1 MRSMV
6 ITKWEFKNTL
16 SSKKFLTIFFLQVSV
31 LILMIIFFNSFM
43 GSIEPGKNVALTP
56 SLTGFASMDV
66 VDNENLFRGQLNPDI
81 LKIEKLNYSTAFNR
95 FNNNKSTGL
104 LLVPSD
110 AFEKIDRQETL
121 NLTLLINYNDPKRSV
136 IKSEVETTSQAL
148 SSIITNQWLKEI
160 SSENITQPS
169 VEQKEQGEPLP
180 LQIISKVMTAI
191 LLFLPLFLFGNMV
204 IDSIVG
210 EKERK
215 TAEILVAMPLSH
227 ANIILGKSLAVMLTI
242 ALQVFLWMV
251 ILLGAGF
258 DIKNAFLVYIVV
270 ILTSIPII
278 GITSIIAAY
287 SKNYKEAGIG
297 ISFVYIL
304 VVGYLVVPAL
314 AYLSGST
321 RAASISPM
329 TLVMKLFSGEN
340 ISTTEL
346 LIPIIIIVIVSLLS
360 YIITIQLFKRDDV
373 FFGPRPGIILLIF
386 EFTGII
392 SLIKFLKGKFIS

>member
-1 MRSMV
+1 MRFMV

-56 SLTGFASMDV
+56 SLSGFASMDV

-81 LKIEKLNYSTAFNR
+81 LKIERLNYSTAFNR

-148 SSIITNQWLKEI
+148 SSIITNQWIKEI

-215 TAEILVAMPLSH
+215 TAEILVAMPISH
-227 ANIILGKSLAVMLTI
+227 TNIILGKSLAVILTI
-242 ALQVFLWMV
+242 AVQVFLWMV

-258 DIKNAFLVYIVV
+258 DIRNAFLVYIVV

-297 ISFVYIL
+297 ISFVYIG

-314 AYLSGST
+314 AYLSGSV

-329 TLVMKLFSGEN
+329 TLVMRLFSGESIN
-340 ISTTEL
+340 TTEL

-373 FFGPRPGIILLIF
+373 VFGPRPGIIHLIF

-392 SLIKFLKGKFIS
+392 SLIRFLKGKFV

>member
-1 MRSMV
+1 MV

-56 SLTGFASMDV
+56 SLSGFASMDV

-81 LKIEKLNYSTAFNR
+81 LKIERLNYSTAFNR

-148 SSIITNQWLKEI
+148 SSIITNQWIKEI

-215 TAEILVAMPLSH
+215 TAEILVAMPISH
-227 ANIILGKSLAVMLTI
+227 TNIILGKSLAVILTI
-242 ALQVFLWMV
+242 AVQVFLWMV

-258 DIKNAFLVYIVV
+258 DIRNAFLVYIVV

-297 ISFVYIL
+297 ISFVYIG

-314 AYLSGST
+314 AYLSGSI

-329 TLVMKLFSGEN
+329 TLVMRLFSGESIN
-340 ISTTEL
+340 TTEL
-346 LIPIIIIVIVSLLS
+346 LIPVIIIVIVSLLS
-360 YIITIQLFKRDDV
+360 YITTIQLFKRDDV
-373 FFGPRPGIILLIF
+373 VFGPRPSIIRLIF
-386 EFTGII
+386 EFTGTI
-392 SLIKFLKGKFIS
+392 SLIRFLKGKFV

>member
-1 MRSMV
+1 MV

-56 SLTGFASMDV
+56 SLSGFASMDV

-81 LKIEKLNYSTAFNR
+81 LKIERLNYSIAFNR

-148 SSIITNQWLKEI
+148 SSIITNQWIKEI

-215 TAEILVAMPLSH
+215 TAEILVAMPISH
-227 ANIILGKSLAVMLTI
+227 TNIILGKSLAVILTI
-242 ALQVFLWMV
+242 AVQVFLWMV

-258 DIKNAFLVYIVV
+258 DIRNAFLVYIVV

-297 ISFVYIL
+297 ISFVYIG

-314 AYLSGST
+314 AYLSGSV

-329 TLVMKLFSGEN
+329 TLVMRLFSGESIN
-340 ISTTEL
+340 TTEL

-373 FFGPRPGIILLIF
+373 VFGPRPGIIHLIF

-392 SLIKFLKGKFIS
+392 SLIRFLKGKFV

>member
-1 MRSMV
+1 MRFMV

-56 SLTGFASMDV
+56 SLSGFASMDV

-81 LKIEKLNYSTAFNR
+81 LKIERLNYSTAFNR
-95 FNNNKSTGL
+95 FNNNKNTGL

-148 SSIITNQWLKEI
+148 SSIITNQWIKEI

-215 TAEILVAMPLSH
+215 TAEILVAMPISH
-227 ANIILGKSLAVMLTI
+227 TNIILGKSLAVILTI
-242 ALQVFLWMV
+242 AVQVFLWMV

-258 DIKNAFLVYIVV
+258 DIRNAFLVYIVV

-297 ISFVYIL
+297 ISFVYIG

-314 AYLSGST
+314 AYLSGSV

-329 TLVMKLFSGEN
+329 TLVMRLFSGESIN
-340 ISTTEL
+340 TTEL

-373 FFGPRPGIILLIF
+373 VFGPRPGIIHLIF

-392 SLIKFLKGKFIS
+392 SLIRFLKGKFV

>member
-1 MRSMV
+1 M
-6 ITKWEFKNTL
+6 
-16 SSKKFLTIFFLQVSV
+16 
-31 LILMIIFFNSFM
+31 
-43 GSIEPGKNVALTP
+43 
-56 SLTGFASMDV
+56 
-66 VDNENLFRGQLNPDI
+66 
-81 LKIEKLNYSTAFNR
+81 
-95 FNNNKSTGL
+95 
-104 LLVPSD
+104 
-110 AFEKIDRQETL
+110 
-121 NLTLLINYNDPKRSV
+121 
-136 IKSEVETTSQAL
+136 ETTSQAL
-148 SSIITNQWLKEI
+148 SSIITNQWIKEI

-258 DIKNAFLVYIVV
+258 DIKNAFLVYIIV

-373 FFGPRPGIILLIF
+373 VFGPRPGIIRLIF

-392 SLIKFLKGKFIS
+392 SLIRFLKGKFIS

>member
-1 MRSMV
+1 MWFMV

-56 SLTGFASMDV
+56 SLSGFASMDV

-81 LKIEKLNYSTAFNR
+81 LKIERLNYSTAFNR

-148 SSIITNQWLKEI
+148 SSIITNQWIKEI

-215 TAEILVAMPLSH
+215 TAEILVAMPISH
-227 ANIILGKSLAVMLTI
+227 TNIILGKSLAVILTI
-242 ALQVFLWMV
+242 AVQVFLWMV

-258 DIKNAFLVYIVV
+258 DIRNAFLVYIVV

-297 ISFVYIL
+297 ISFVYIG

-314 AYLSGST
+314 AYLSGSV

-329 TLVMKLFSGEN
+329 TLVMRLFSGESIN
-340 ISTTEL
+340 TTEL

-373 FFGPRPGIILLIF
+373 VFGPRPGIIHLIF

-392 SLIKFLKGKFIS
+392 SLIRFLKGKFV

>member
-1 MRSMV
+1 
-6 ITKWEFKNTL
+6 
-16 SSKKFLTIFFLQVSV
+16 
-31 LILMIIFFNSFM
+31 M

-56 SLTGFASMDV
+56 SLSGFASMDV

-81 LKIEKLNYSTAFNR
+81 LKIERLNYSTAFNR

-148 SSIITNQWLKEI
+148 SSIITNQWIKEI

-215 TAEILVAMPLSH
+215 TAEILVAMPISH
-227 ANIILGKSLAVMLTI
+227 TNIILGKSLAVILTI
-242 ALQVFLWMV
+242 AVQVFLWMV

-258 DIKNAFLVYIVV
+258 DIRNAFLVYIVV

-297 ISFVYIL
+297 ISFVYIG

-314 AYLSGST
+314 AYLSGSV

-329 TLVMKLFSGEN
+329 TLVMRLFSGESIN
-340 ISTTEL
+340 TTEL

-373 FFGPRPGIILLIF
+373 VFGPRPGIIHLIF

-392 SLIKFLKGKFIS
+392 SLIRFLKGKFV

>member
-1 MRSMV
+1 MRFMV

-56 SLTGFASMDV
+56 SLSGFASMDV

-81 LKIEKLNYSTAFNR
+81 LKIERLNYSIAFNR

-148 SSIITNQWLKEI
+148 SSIITNQWIKEI

-215 TAEILVAMPLSH
+215 TAEILVAMPISH
-227 ANIILGKSLAVMLTI
+227 TNIILGKSLAVILTI
-242 ALQVFLWMV
+242 AVQVFLWMV

-258 DIKNAFLVYIVV
+258 DIRNAFLVYIVV

-297 ISFVYIL
+297 ISFVYIG

-314 AYLSGST
+314 AYLSGSV

-329 TLVMKLFSGEN
+329 TLVMRLFSGESIN
-340 ISTTEL
+340 TTEL

-373 FFGPRPGIILLIF
+373 VFGPRPGIIHLIF

-392 SLIKFLKGKFIS
+392 SLIRFLKGKFV

>member
-1 MRSMV
+1 MV

-56 SLTGFASMDV
+56 SLSGFASMDV

-81 LKIEKLNYSTAFNR
+81 LKIERLNYSTAFNH

-148 SSIITNQWLKEI
+148 SSIITNQWIKEI

-215 TAEILVAMPLSH
+215 TAEILVAMPISH
-227 ANIILGKSLAVMLTI
+227 TNIILGKSLAVILTI
-242 ALQVFLWMV
+242 AVQVFLWMV

-258 DIKNAFLVYIVV
+258 DIRNAFLVYIVV

-297 ISFVYIL
+297 ISFVYIG

-314 AYLSGST
+314 AYLSGSV

-329 TLVMKLFSGEN
+329 TLVMRLFSGESIN
-340 ISTTEL
+340 TTEL

-373 FFGPRPGIILLIF
+373 VFGPRPGIIHLIF

-392 SLIKFLKGKFIS
+392 SLIRFLKGKFV

>member
-1 MRSMV
+1 MRFMV

-56 SLTGFASMDV
+56 SLSGFASMDV

-81 LKIEKLNYSTAFNR
+81 LKIERLNYSIAFNR

-148 SSIITNQWLKEI
+148 SSIITNQWIKEI

-215 TAEILVAMPLSH
+215 TAEILVAMPISH
-227 ANIILGKSLAVMLTI
+227 TNIILGKSLAVILTI
-242 ALQVFLWMV
+242 AVQVFLWMV

-258 DIKNAFLVYIVV
+258 DIRNAFLVYIVV

-297 ISFVYIL
+297 ISFVYIG

-314 AYLSGST
+314 AYLSGSI

-329 TLVMKLFSGEN
+329 TLVMRLFSGESIN
-340 ISTTEL
+340 TTEL
-346 LIPIIIIVIVSLLS
+346 LIPVIIIVIVSLLS
-360 YIITIQLFKRDDV
+360 YIITIQLFKRDDMV
-373 FFGPRPGIILLIF
+373 FGPRPGIIHLIF
-386 EFTGII
+386 EFTGTI
-392 SLIKFLKGKFIS
+392 SLIRFLKGKFV

>member
-1 MRSMV
+1 MV

-56 SLTGFASMDV
+56 SLSGFASMDV

-81 LKIEKLNYSTAFNR
+81 LKIERLNYSTAFNR

-148 SSIITNQWLKEI
+148 SSIITNQWIKEI

-215 TAEILVAMPLSH
+215 TAEILVAMPISH
-227 ANIILGKSLAVMLTI
+227 TNIILGKSLAVILTI
-242 ALQVFLWMV
+242 AVQVFLWMV

-258 DIKNAFLVYIVV
+258 DIRNAFLVYIVV

-297 ISFVYIL
+297 ISFVYIG

-314 AYLSGST
+314 AYLSGSV

-329 TLVMKLFSGEN
+329 TLVMRLFSGESIN
-340 ISTTEL
+340 TTEL

-373 FFGPRPGIILLIF
+373 VFGPRPGIIHLIF

-392 SLIKFLKGKFIS
+392 SLIRFLKGKFV

>member
-1 MRSMV
+1 MV

-56 SLTGFASMDV
+56 SLSGFASMDV

-81 LKIEKLNYSTAFNR
+81 LKIERLKYSTAFNR

-148 SSIITNQWLKEI
+148 SSIITNQWIKEI

-215 TAEILVAMPLSH
+215 TAEILVAMPISH
-227 ANIILGKSLAVMLTI
+227 TNIILGKSLAVILTI
-242 ALQVFLWMV
+242 AVQVFLWMV

-258 DIKNAFLVYIVV
+258 DIRNAFLVYIVV

-297 ISFVYIL
+297 ISFVYIG

-314 AYLSGST
+314 AYLSGSV

-329 TLVMKLFSGEN
+329 TLVMRLFSGESIN
-340 ISTTEL
+340 TTEL

-373 FFGPRPGIILLIF
+373 VFGPRPGIIHLIF

-392 SLIKFLKGKFIS
+392 SLIRFLKGKFV